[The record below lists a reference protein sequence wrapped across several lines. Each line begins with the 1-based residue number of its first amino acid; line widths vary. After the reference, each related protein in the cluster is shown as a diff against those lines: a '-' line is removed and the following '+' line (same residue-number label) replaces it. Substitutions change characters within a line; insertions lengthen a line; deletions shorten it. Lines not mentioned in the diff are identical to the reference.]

1 MRQSKSGIALHLFY
15 LPFTDAQLA
24 LCFRSRHPS
33 VTRVSGSSLAPRF
46 KNLRSLKSLWTK
58 KAAQELCTRGC
69 SDFVASFNVAEFFCL
84 FVCFFFLILSS
95 FCSKE
100 PSLTVGEVTYGLFDR
115 VLVKINV
122 DKSST
127 ENKFLSFSI
136 ISKKVL
142 IEDRDRILFHSILK
156 DFNINPKLQ
165 TTLDAMFTLWYRI
178 LRSFSCHS
186 MNRI

>member
-1 MRQSKSGIALHLFY
+1 MILLRLLMLQSF
-15 LPFTDAQLA
+15 
-24 LCFRSRHPS
+24 
-33 VTRVSGSSLAPRF
+33 
-46 KNLRSLKSLWTK
+46 
-58 KAAQELCTRGC
+58 
-69 SDFVASFNVAEFFCL
+69 
-84 FVCFFFLILSS
+84 FVCFVFFLILLS

-100 PSLTVGEVTYGLFDR
+100 PSLTVGEVTYRLFDR

-156 DFNINPKLQ
+156 GFNINPKLL

>member
-1 MRQSKSGIALHLFY
+1 MEE
-15 LPFTDAQLA
+15 
-24 LCFRSRHPS
+24 
-33 VTRVSGSSLAPRF
+33 
-46 KNLRSLKSLWTK
+46 
-58 KAAQELCTRGC
+58 AAQELYTRGC

-84 FVCFFFLILSS
+84 LVWFFFLILSS

-100 PSLTVGEVTYGLFDR
+100 PSLTAGEVTYRLFDR

-142 IEDRDRILFHSILK
+142 VEDRNRILFHSILK
-156 DFNINPKLQ
+156 GLNINPKLP
-165 TTLDAMFTLWYRI
+165 TTLDAMFTL
-178 LRSFSCHS
+178 
-186 MNRI
+186 

>member
-1 MRQSKSGIALHLFY
+1 MILLLLLMLQSF
-15 LPFTDAQLA
+15 
-24 LCFRSRHPS
+24 
-33 VTRVSGSSLAPRF
+33 
-46 KNLRSLKSLWTK
+46 
-58 KAAQELCTRGC
+58 
-69 SDFVASFNVAEFFCL
+69 
-84 FVCFFFLILSS
+84 FVCFVFFKILLS

-100 PSLTVGEVTYGLFDR
+100 PSLTVGEVTYRLFDR

-156 DFNINPKLQ
+156 GFNINPKSQ
-165 TTLDAMFTLWYRI
+165 TTLDATFTLWYRI
-178 LRSFSCHS
+178 LRSFSCYS

>member
-1 MRQSKSGIALHLFY
+1 MILLLLLMLQSF
-15 LPFTDAQLA
+15 
-24 LCFRSRHPS
+24 
-33 VTRVSGSSLAPRF
+33 
-46 KNLRSLKSLWTK
+46 
-58 KAAQELCTRGC
+58 
-69 SDFVASFNVAEFFCL
+69 L
-84 FVCFFFLILSS
+84 FVCLFCFVFLILSS

-100 PSLTVGEVTYGLFDR
+100 PSLTVGEVTYRLFDR

-156 DFNINPKLQ
+156 GFNINPKLQ
-165 TTLDAMFTLWYRI
+165 TTLDAMFTL
-178 LRSFSCHS
+178 
-186 MNRI
+186 

>member
-1 MRQSKSGIALHLFY
+1 MLLKK
-15 LPFTDAQLA
+15 P
-24 LCFRSRHPS
+24 
-33 VTRVSGSSLAPRF
+33 VEEAP
-46 KNLRSLKSLWTK
+46 
-58 KAAQELCTRGC
+58 QELYTRGC

-84 FVCFFFLILSS
+84 FVWFFFFLILSS

-100 PSLTVGEVTYGLFDR
+100 PSLTVGEVTYRLFDR

-142 IEDRDRILFHSILK
+142 VEDRNRILFHSILK
-156 DFNINPKLQ
+156 GLNINPKLR
-165 TTLDAMFTLWYRI
+165 TTLDAMFTL
-178 LRSFSCHS
+178 
-186 MNRI
+186 

>member
-1 MRQSKSGIALHLFY
+1 MEE
-15 LPFTDAQLA
+15 
-24 LCFRSRHPS
+24 
-33 VTRVSGSSLAPRF
+33 
-46 KNLRSLKSLWTK
+46 
-58 KAAQELCTRGC
+58 AAQELYTRGC
-69 SDFVASFNVAEFFCL
+69 SDFVASFNVAEFFVCL
-84 FVCFFFLILSS
+84 FVCFVFLILSS

-100 PSLTVGEVTYGLFDR
+100 PSLTVGEVTYRLFDR

-156 DFNINPKLQ
+156 GLNINPKLQ
-165 TTLDAMFTLWYRI
+165 TTLDAMFAL
-178 LRSFSCHS
+178 
-186 MNRI
+186 